1 MPDERAGADD
11 PETLERGRPATVED
25 LEKRADWI
33 RLRTIDLIDSAG
45 LGHYSSTFSAA
56 ELISVLY
63 YHTMRLRPSDP
74 AWADRDRFLLGKGHI
89 ATGVWPV
96 LVDLGYFPESWLE
109 RFGKIGS
116 KINDHPNMKVAPGID
131 FSSGALGH
139 NLSVAVGMALAG
151 RLRGQ
156 DFRSFVITGDGE
168 LQEGTVWEAIMAGG
182 HYGLG
187 NLIAIVDA
195 NGFSGAGPTSGAMNI
210 EPLPA
215 RFETFGWDAIEVDG
229 HDVKAL
235 LDLFDSLPENGDR
248 PVAVVAR
255 TKKGHGLAMTEEAPQ
270 AWHLGLMTPEQ
281 REAAK
286 AEIGARIK

>member
-1 MPDERAGADD
+1 MPVEAETDSTV
-11 PETLERGRPATVED
+11 ETLERGRPITSDD
-25 LEKRADWI
+25 LRKRADWI

-56 ELISVLY
+56 ELLSVLY
-63 YHTMRLRPSDP
+63 YHTMRLRPSEP
-74 AWADRDRFLLGKGHI
+74 QWADRDRFLLGKGHI

-96 LVDLGYFPESWLE
+96 LCDLGYFPESWLDL
-109 RFGKIGS
+109 FGKIGS

-139 NLSVAVGMALAG
+139 NTSVAVGMALAG
-151 RLRGQ
+151 RQQGS
-156 DFRSFVITGDGE
+156 DFRTFVITGDGE

-187 NLIAIVDA
+187 NLIVIVDA

-210 EPLPA
+210 EPLPQ
-215 RFETFGWDAIEVDG
+215 RFETFGWDAIEIDG
-229 HDVKAL
+229 HDVDAL
-235 LDLFDSLPENGDR
+235 VDLFDSLPVNGER
-248 PVAVVAR
+248 PIAVVAR

-286 AEIGARIK
+286 AEIEARIK

>member
-1 MPDERAGADD
+1 MPVEAETNSTV
-11 PETLERGRPATVED
+11 ETLERGRPITSDD
-25 LEKRADWI
+25 LRKRADWI

-56 ELISVLY
+56 ELLSVLY
-63 YHTMRLRPSDP
+63 YHTMRLRPSEP
-74 AWADRDRFLLGKGHI
+74 QWADRDRFLLGKGHI

-96 LVDLGYFPESWLE
+96 LCDLGYFPESWLDL
-109 RFGKIGS
+109 FGKIGS

-139 NLSVAVGMALAG
+139 NTSVAVGMALAG
-151 RLRGQ
+151 RQQGS
-156 DFRSFVITGDGE
+156 DFRTFVITGDGE

-187 NLIAIVDA
+187 NLIVIVDA

-210 EPLPA
+210 EPLPQ
-215 RFETFGWDAIEVDG
+215 RFETFGWDAIEIDG
-229 HDVKAL
+229 HDVDAL
-235 LDLFDSLPENGDR
+235 VDLFDSLPVNGER
-248 PVAVVAR
+248 PIAVVAR

-286 AEIGARIK
+286 AEIEARIK